1 MWYSSKIK
9 DIQKLENVQR
19 TFTRETAEVFGL
31 KYWQSLTLIK
41 IKSLQRRQERYIII
55 QMWKIPN
62 KATSNCVNIQF
73 REHPRQEW
81 KSEVPRMGKR
91 RLASRT
97 LYENSFAVVGPQLW
111 NTLPFEVNR
120 TGTESTFK

>member
-1 MWYSSKIK
+1 
-9 DIQKLENVQR
+9 
-19 TFTRETAEVFGL
+19 
-31 KYWQSLTLIK
+31 
-41 IKSLQRRQERYIII
+41 
-55 QMWKIPN
+55 MWKIPN

-111 NTLPFEVNR
+111 KTLSPELNIIYIQNTFKNKLTDYIKRLSDELPVKGYSRSHNNTLQEVQSKRGNPVEEGQPR
-120 TGTESTFK
+120 R